1 MKAVLSL
8 VLLASSTM
16 AFMPS
21 VTVPVRTWLDGG
33 APQYRRRCFRV
44 GMARSAAWTN
54 ERGSSTTPPHHA
66 VASFGSPPTSLHVK
80 DSTTICNTT
89 LPGNMIL
96 GQTRRFIP
104 GGGSTA
110 KFNTP
115 SHGPLESSPAKLGV
129 ELAQMMFNII
139 GVGEE
144 EKFIVGQ
151 RNEIL
156 GPREEHL

>member
-1 MKAVLSL
+1 MCVVVGGVEVEVAPMWFCD
-8 VLLASSTM
+8 AT
-16 AFMPS
+16 
-21 VTVPVRTWLDGG
+21 RLDGG

-66 VASFGSPPTSLHVK
+66 VASFGGSGTPISLHVK

-104 GGGSTA
+104 GGGARQSS
-110 KFNTP
+110 
-115 SHGPLESSPAKLGV
+115 SHRDALGV
-129 ELAQMMFNII
+129 FEVHRLTALWRVVQLSLAWSW
-139 GVGEE
+139 
-144 EKFIVGQ
+144 
-151 RNEIL
+151 R
-156 GPREEHL
+156 R